1 MKSNFIFI
9 QKVLYW
15 GKKNKKEK
23 TLNKKEKTLNK
34 KEKTCTQT
42 AWWT

>member
-23 TLNKKEKTLNK
+23 TLNKKEKT
-34 KEKTCTQT
+34 CTQT